1 MTVVWSPTAAAD
13 LERLADR
20 AELFS
25 QGAGTRLKIAI
36 LSRLSQLDQP
46 FSGRKVPEYEADLL
60 RELIAP
66 PYRIIYEVFP
76 DRVEIVTIR
85 HSAEL
90 LSPPTDQADS

>member
-1 MTVVWSPTAAAD
+1 MTVIWAPQAAAD
-13 LERLADR
+13 LERLAQR
-20 AELFS
+20 AEGFS
-25 QGAGTRLKIAI
+25 HGAGTRLKIRI

-46 FSGRKVPEYEADLL
+46 FSGRKVPEYEAALL
-60 RELIAP
+60 RELIAA

-90 LSPPTDQADS
+90 LARDDD